1 MANGEAVVLCVD
13 VPWEPTSVPVKVL
26 EETFRSVGLQ
36 KFSQQGDVEDD
47 DDDFLNV
54 FPLDMELCNGK

>member
-1 MANGEAVVLCVD
+1 M
-13 VPWEPTSVPVKVL
+13 PVKVL

-36 KFSQQGDVEDD
+36 KFSQQDDVEDD